1 MSQLHKRI
9 AIICFSRSL
18 GGLELSTLRLART
31 MNGKGVF
38 AMVVVPPDSPL
49 HHKAREWGI
58 ESATLA
64 PAWRYGDIFLAN
76 RLAGVLR
83 EHSIDIVLLMQS
95 HDIHLA
101 SLAWRFLPN
110 LRLVFYQQM
119 DSRHNKRDFLHTWV
133 FSKLSLWIALTQ
145 RMKENALTFT
155 RMPAEKVKVVPL
167 GTDLDRF
174 NPAIHTKESSRS
186 YFGLP
191 AEKRIIGVIGRIDP
205 GKGQEIVVRALPN
218 LITRH
223 PNILFL
229 IAGEETAGEPG
240 HKAHLEELCRTLGLE
255 PYVKFMPFTD
265 EVPKFMAAL
274 DIFILPS
281 FGETFGLVLI
291 EAMAMEKPVIA
302 TDAGGVPEI
311 ITDGRTGILIEP
323 RSVPAVGAAIE
334 KLLDDETLCRSLGAA
349 ARADA
354 LQRFSM
360 SRCVDEL
367 LELFGTTVPHKG
379 S

>member
-1 MSQLHKRI
+1 MSTLQKRI

-38 AMVVVPPDSPL
+38 AMVVVPPDSSL

-83 EHSIDIVLLMQS
+83 EHSIDIALLMQS

-101 SLAWRFLPN
+101 SLASRFLPD

-119 DSRHNKRDFLHTWV
+119 DSRHNKRDVFHTWV
-133 FSKLSLWIALTQ
+133 FSKLSLWITLTQ
-145 RMKENALTFT
+145 RMKENALAFT
-155 RMPAEKVKVVPL
+155 KMPSGKMTVVPL

-174 NPAIHTKESSRS
+174 DPAASTMEESRS
-186 YFGLP
+186 FFGLSP
-191 AEKRIIGVIGRIDP
+191 DKKIIGVLGRIDP
-205 GKGQEIVVRALPN
+205 GKGQEVVVRALPS
-218 LITRH
+218 LIKRH

-240 HKAHLEELCRTLGLE
+240 HKAHLAELCRTLGLE
-255 PYVKFMPFTD
+255 TYVKFMPFTE
-265 EVPKFMAAL
+265 EVPRFMAAL

-281 FGETFGLVLI
+281 FGETFGLVVI

-311 ITDGRTGILIEP
+311 VTDGRTGILIEP
-323 RSVPAVGAAIE
+323 RSVAAVGAALE
-334 KLLDDETLCRSLGAA
+334 KLLDDEPLCRSLGAA

-360 SRCVDEL
+360 SNCVDRL
-367 LELFGTTVPHKG
+367 LELFDSMKRQV

>member
-1 MSQLHKRI
+1 
-9 AIICFSRSL
+9 
-18 GGLELSTLRLART
+18 
-31 MNGKGVF
+31 
-38 AMVVVPPDSPL
+38 
-49 HHKAREWGI
+49 
-58 ESATLA
+58 
-64 PAWRYGDIFLAN
+64 
-76 RLAGVLR
+76 
-83 EHSIDIVLLMQS
+83 
-95 HDIHLA
+95 
-101 SLAWRFLPN
+101 
-110 LRLVFYQQM
+110 
-119 DSRHNKRDFLHTWV
+119 
-133 FSKLSLWIALTQ
+133 
-145 RMKENALTFT
+145 
-155 RMPAEKVKVVPL
+155 
-167 GTDLDRF
+167 
-174 NPAIHTKESSRS
+174 
-186 YFGLP
+186 
-191 AEKRIIGVIGRIDP
+191 
-205 GKGQEIVVRALPN
+205 
-218 LITRH
+218 
-223 PNILFL
+223 
-229 IAGEETAGEPG
+229 
-240 HKAHLEELCRTLGLE
+240 
-255 PYVKFMPFTD
+255 
-265 EVPKFMAAL
+265 MAAL